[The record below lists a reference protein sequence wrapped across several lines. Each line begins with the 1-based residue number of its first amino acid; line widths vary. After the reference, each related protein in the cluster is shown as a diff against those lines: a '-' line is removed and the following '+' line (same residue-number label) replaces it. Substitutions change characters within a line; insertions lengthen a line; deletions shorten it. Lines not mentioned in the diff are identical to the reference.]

1 MTTGFVDFIILEAG
15 YLCGAVSWKGSEP
28 MKCPSCGAE
37 VAENVVI
44 CHSCGARLEPEAGSG
59 TAASAEPGAGAG
71 TSVQGAEGAAEAP
84 SAEEVT
90 ERGGGAADVPGGD
103 ECPPPWRYSIKDMRI
118 VWINMFVLTLAFVI
132 VGIWLSG
139 SRENWPGWLGWLT
152 PSIFWGVMLGIPG
165 VLWLYQ
171 LCKLI
176 YRTTIRYDCDEARL
190 IHKEG
195 IFVSK
200 TSVIELIRIGD
211 MGATQNLLERFV
223 CGGIGKVR
231 VHSEDPTDPLLI
243 LRGLENHD
251 SVFRQID
258 KKRAEARKK
267 KAFVKA

>member
-1 MTTGFVDFIILEAG
+1 
-15 YLCGAVSWKGSEP
+15 

-44 CHSCGARLEPEAGSG
+44 CHSCGARIEPEAES
-59 TAASAEPGAGAG
+59 
-71 TSVQGAEGAAEAP
+71 EGAAEAA
-84 SAEEVT
+84 SQAAAAEATPAEGKG
-90 ERGGGAADVPGGD
+90 EPGAKG
-103 ECPPPWRYSIKDMRI
+103 EYPPPWRYSIKDMRI
-118 VWINMFVLTLAFVI
+118 IWINMCVLTLAFVV
-132 VGIWLSG
+132 VGFWLSG
-139 SRENWPGWLGWLT
+139 SRDNWPGWLGWLS

-176 YRTTIRYDCDEARL
+176 YRTTIRYDLEEFRL

-200 TSVIELIRIGD
+200 TNVIELIRIDD
-211 MGATQNLLERFV
+211 MGATQNLIEKFL

-231 VHSEDPTDPLLI
+231 VTSEDPTDPILL
-243 LRGLENHD
+243 LRGLENHE

-258 KKRAEARKK
+258 TRRADARKKRA
-267 KAFVKA
+267 FVRA

>member
-1 MTTGFVDFIILEAG
+1 
-15 YLCGAVSWKGSEP
+15 

-44 CHSCGARLEPEAGSG
+44 CHSCGARIEPEAGS
-59 TAASAEPGAGAG
+59 EPGAGAEVA
-71 TSVQGAEGAAEAP
+71 SQAPAAEAAP
-84 SAEEVT
+84 ASGQAAAA
-90 ERGGGAADVPGGD
+90 GGGEA
-103 ECPPPWRYSIKDMRI
+103 PPPWRYSIKDMRI
-118 VWINMFVLTLAFVI
+118 VWINMFVLTLAFVL
-132 VGIWLSG
+132 VGIWLS
-139 SRENWPGWLGWLT
+139 SLRPWPSWLGWLT
-152 PSIFWGVMLGIPG
+152 PSIFWGVMLGVPG

-176 YRTTIRYDCDEARL
+176 YRTTIRYDLDDFRL

-200 TSVIELIRIGD
+200 TNVIELIRIGD
-211 MGATQNLLERFV
+211 MGASQNLLERFV

-231 VHSEDPTDPLLI
+231 VHSEDPTDPLLL

>member
-1 MTTGFVDFIILEAG
+1 
-15 YLCGAVSWKGSEP
+15 

-44 CHSCGARLEPEAGSG
+44 CHGCGARIEPEAGSEP
-59 TAASAEPGAGAG
+59 AAGAGAEVA
-71 TSVQGAEGAAEAP
+71 SRAPGAEEAPAGDEGAA
-84 SAEEVT
+84 
-90 ERGGGAADVPGGD
+90 AAKG

-118 VWINMFVLTLAFVI
+118 VWINMFVLTLAFVV
-132 VGIWLSG
+132 VGIWLS
-139 SRENWPGWLGWLT
+139 SLRPWPSWLGWLT
-152 PSIFWGVMLGIPG
+152 PSIFWGVMLGLPG

-176 YRTTIRYDCDEARL
+176 YRTTIRYDLDESRL
-190 IHKEG
+190 LHKEG
-195 IFVSK
+195 IFVFR
-200 TSVIELIRIGD
+200 TNVIELIRIGD
-211 MGATQNLLERFV
+211 MAATQNLLERFI

-231 VHSEDPTDPLLI
+231 VHSEDPTDPILL
-243 LRGLENHD
+243 LRGLENHE